1 MWNFEDNL
9 SAKGIILRY
18 TSKSERCLII
28 YNPLIIFFISKM
40 LGGKEKQKQE
50 VSARANDANKHIDW
64 LIFFVIIETVIG
76 PGLDRLS
83 CQMNFRNAP

>member
-1 MWNFEDNL
+1 
-9 SAKGIILRY
+9 
-18 TSKSERCLII
+18 
-28 YNPLIIFFISKM
+28 M

-64 LIFFVIIETVIG
+64 LIFFIIIIETVIG